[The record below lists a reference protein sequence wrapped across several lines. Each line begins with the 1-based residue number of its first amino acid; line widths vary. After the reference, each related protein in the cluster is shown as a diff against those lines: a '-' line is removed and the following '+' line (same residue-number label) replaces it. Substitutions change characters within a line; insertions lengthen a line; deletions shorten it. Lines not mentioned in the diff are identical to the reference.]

1 MNYEKGYFDTPEF
14 RELLKKYE
22 QATAMGM
29 HTYFSI
35 DEFVDLSSYYLYIEK
50 HEKAE
55 EVLKASMQIHPT
67 AAENTRIEIRILLS
81 KGEPQKALELFS
93 KIEYAGDSEAKI
105 LHAEILLALKE
116 YKKAYEIAYNLI
128 KESTPE
134 EDNLYEALEILL
146 DCGFAQE
153 TLQMCEKALKH
164 LPKNRNLLEVKAE
177 CYIELQRTNE
187 AIELYNSLLD
197 DTPYSTFYWEQLG
210 RIYYMTGKYGKALE
224 CFEFES
230 TINDEIEYPRMM
242 MGHSLYKAGN
252 YIKAKELFAWIKG
265 RYPKSVLP
273 NFYIALCEYHTGNTE
288 TALECFNDIID
299 NAPEGTIETM
309 LARVNKAMILDSL
322 GKGERAQE
330 AISMAMMMHP
340 DNMQQL
346 MLPAPDLYELRDKE
360 NLSFSDM
367 NTLEQKEWTQ
377 EESLY
382 RLGVH
387 LFGQNHPNLALR
399 VFRYIRPFSFDT
411 SDIDA
416 YIARILWITGE
427 RENAATAI
435 DNAINGKSCLLFKLF
450 GITYDPDMT
459 TQEFIALLKV

>member
-116 YKKAYEIAYNLI
+116 YKKAYEIAYDLI

-224 CFEFES
+224 
-230 TINDEIEYPRMM
+230 
-242 MGHSLYKAGN
+242 
-252 YIKAKELFAWIKG
+252 
-265 RYPKSVLP
+265 
-273 NFYIALCEYHTGNTE
+273 
-288 TALECFNDIID
+288 
-299 NAPEGTIETM
+299 
-309 LARVNKAMILDSL
+309 
-322 GKGERAQE
+322 
-330 AISMAMMMHP
+330 
-340 DNMQQL
+340 
-346 MLPAPDLYELRDKE
+346 
-360 NLSFSDM
+360 
-367 NTLEQKEWTQ
+367 
-377 EESLY
+377 
-382 RLGVH
+382 
-387 LFGQNHPNLALR
+387 
-399 VFRYIRPFSFDT
+399 
-411 SDIDA
+411 
-416 YIARILWITGE
+416 
-427 RENAATAI
+427 
-435 DNAINGKSCLLFKLF
+435 
-450 GITYDPDMT
+450 
-459 TQEFIALLKV
+459 

>member
-1 MNYEKGYFDTPEF
+1 MNYEKGYFDTQEF

-29 HTYFSI
+29 HAYFSI

-55 EVLKASMQIHPT
+55 EVLNFSKQIHP
-67 AAENTRIEIRILLS
+67 AAGENTKMEIRLLLS

-93 KIEYAGDSEAKI
+93 GIEFADDSETRI

-116 YKKAYEIAYNLI
+116 YKKAYDIAYRLI

-146 DCGFAQE
+146 DCGFALE
-153 TLQMCEKALKH
+153 TLQMCDKALKH
-164 LPKNRNLLEVKAE
+164 MPGNRSLLEVKAE
-177 CYIELQRTNE
+177 SLIELQRTNE
-187 AIELYNSLLD
+187 AIELYNTLLD

-210 RIYYMTGKYGKALE
+210 RIYFMTGKYGKALE

-230 TINDEIEYPRMM
+230 TINDEIEYPKMM
-242 MGHSLYKAGN
+242 MGHCYYRAGN
-252 YIKAKELFAWIKG
+252 YAKAEAQFAWLVE
-265 RYPKSVLP
+265 RYPQSALP
-273 NFYIALCEYHTGNTE
+273 QFYIALCEFHSGNRSAAAE
-288 TALECFNDIID
+288 HFREIID
-299 NAPEGTIETM
+299 KATEGTIEAM
-309 LARVNKAMILDSL
+309 LARANKAMILDAM
-322 GKGERAQE
+322 GMGERAEE
-330 AISMAMMMHP
+330 AISMAIMMHP
-340 DNMQQL
+340 DNMQQF
-346 MLPAPDLYELRDKE
+346 MLPAPHLYELRDKE

-367 NTLEQKEWTQ
+367 NILEQKEWNQ

-382 RLGVH
+382 RFGTH
-387 LFGQNHPNLALR
+387 LYRHGHPALALR

-416 YIARILWITGE
+416 YIARILWE
-427 RENAATAI
+427 RGDKESAETAIENAM
-435 DNAINGKSCLLFKLF
+435 NGKSCQLFTLF
-450 GITYDPDMT
+450 GITFDPEIT
-459 TQEFIALLKV
+459 LREFIARIQ